1 MALNVKL
8 DVVNGQYTMLLS
20 DVTGDYNATTNP
32 EGWGGAGGNTPR
44 TGGSAPTALAC
55 SVLRPGQTVADTI
68 TGLFASTFW
77 TAAYRQVDIFTQ
89 LPTVPDGKYTVTL
102 TFTGG
107 TPAVPVETMYFVR
120 YEAAKATLAQL
131 AVQSNSNFEELKF
144 IYDKMVLAEESGNY
158 TLAETLLGEFNS
170 AVAGCGNTGL
180 SGGCGC

>member
-1 MALNVKL
+1 
-8 DVVNGQYTMLLS
+8 MLLS

-32 EGWGGAGGNTPR
+32 EGWGAPNTTR
-44 TGGSAPTALAC
+44 AAVTGLAC
-55 SVLRPGQTVADTI
+55 TVLRPGQTVADVI

-89 LPTVPDGKYTVTL
+89 LPAVPDGLYTVTL
-102 TFTGG
+102 TFTSS
-107 TPAVPVETMYFVR
+107 PAIPVETMYFLR

-131 AVQSNSNFEELKF
+131 ALQGNSNFEEVKF
-144 IYDKMVLAEESGNY
+144 IYDKMVLAEEYGNY
-158 TLAETLLGEFNS
+158 TLAQTLLGEFNS

>member
-32 EGWGGAGGNTPR
+32 EGWGTPNTLR
-44 TGGSAPTALAC
+44 SAVTALAC
-55 SVLRPGQTVADTI
+55 VVLRPGQTVADTI

-77 TAAYRQVDIFTQ
+77 TAAYRQVDIFAQ
-89 LPTVPDGKYTVTL
+89 LPAVPDGLYTVTL

-107 TPAVPVETMYFVR
+107 SVPVETMYFLR
-120 YEAAKATLAQL
+120 YEAAKSTLAQL

-158 TLAETLLGEFNS
+158 TLAQTLLGQFNS
-170 AVAGCGNTGL
+170 EVAGCGNTGL

>member
-1 MALNVKL
+1 MPLNVKL

-32 EGWGGAGGNTPR
+32 DGWGAPNTAR
-44 TGGSAPTALAC
+44 SAVTGLAC
-55 SVLRPGQTVADTI
+55 TVLRPGQTVANTI

-89 LPTVPDGKYTVTL
+89 LPTVPDGLYTVTL
-102 TFTGG
+102 TFTS
-107 TPAVPVETMYFVR
+107 TPSIPVEIMYFLR

-131 AVQSNSNFEELKF
+131 ALQDNSDFEQLKF
-144 IYDKMVLAEESGNY
+144 IYDKMVLAEDFGNY
-158 TLAETLLGEFNS
+158 TLAQTLLDEFNS
-170 AVAGCGNTGL
+170 VVAGCGNTGL

>member
-32 EGWGGAGGNTPR
+32 EGWGTPNTLR
-44 TGGSAPTALAC
+44 SAVTALAC
-55 SVLRPGQTVADTI
+55 TVLRPGQTVADVI
-68 TGLFASTFW
+68 TGLYTSTFW
-77 TAAYRQVDIFTQ
+77 TSAYRQVDIFAQ
-89 LPTVPDGKYTVTL
+89 LPTVPDGLYTVTL
-102 TFTGG
+102 SFTGG
-107 TPAVPVETMYFVR
+107 SIPVETMYFLR

-131 AVQSNSNFEELKF
+131 AIQSNSNFEEIKF

-158 TLAETLLGEFNS
+158 TLAQTLLGEFNS

-180 SGGCGC
+180 SGSCGC